1 MLQHELLSQKEIRLM
16 ICVGVICA
24 IVVGAIPA
32 CATTEEGK
40 TTQIV
45 IAPLGGGDST
55 DESGMTR
62 EELEDHVRRFADRY
76 FTRIAIAAN
85 AIIDE
90 TTTAKQMYFMQE
102 WKTVSYAAI
111 VEVAIGP
118 DAVTNLLDM
127 MVLTKLSRLVVEDYW
142 VPEII
147 APAVGEEVAADFLQ
161 TFHDLENDIWTIAD
175 DVLTQPQQGE
185 LEALVNEWHT
195 ENPEQHYPWYVR
207 LSNFSGQRAASLDA
221 VKRSGGLLKEVAR
234 AREAA
239 EEMQAFG
246 ERILFY
252 LQRAP
257 MLTSGQFEASVNSV
271 LSGPEVS
278 NLLVNTDRFVESI
291 ERLVVVIESLP
302 DGRLAAVD
310 QFMDRLA
317 EERIALLGDMAAA
330 EPGMRALLAEL
341 LPVLE
346 SIERTVVASNV
357 KDPDGLP
364 FDINEYRA
372 LVQDSAATA
381 AEMRQLMES
390 IAVIMAGGDKLEP
403 LVSGLVQIE
412 TAVLNRFFMQMVILI
427 LILFAAL
434 IAYRYIS
441 VRFISK

>member
-1 MLQHELLSQKEIRLM
+1 
-16 ICVGVICA
+16 V
-24 IVVGAIPA
+24 
-32 CATTEEGK
+32 
-40 TTQIV
+40 V
-45 IAPLGGGDST
+45 IAPLGDSDAT
-55 DESGMTR
+55 DEVGMTR
-62 EELEDHVRRFADRY
+62 QELEDHVRRFADRY
-76 FTRIAIAAN
+76 MTRIAIAAN
-85 AIIDE
+85 AIISE
-90 TTTAKQMYFMQE
+90 TTTAKQQYFMQE

-127 MVLTKLSRLVVEDYW
+127 MVLTKLSRLVVQDYW
-142 VPEII
+142 VPEEI
-147 APAVGEEVAADFLQ
+147 APAVGEEPAAVFLQ
-161 TFHDLENDIWTIAD
+161 TFHDLEDDIWTIAN
-175 DVLTQPQQGE
+175 DVLTQTQQDE
-185 LEALVNEWHT
+185 LETLVVEWHAA
-195 ENPEQHYPWYVR
+195 NPEQHYPWYVR
-207 LSNFSGQRAASLDA
+207 LSNFSGQRAASLNA
-221 VKRSGGLLKEVAR
+221 VKQSGGLLKEVAR

-257 MLTSGQFEASVNSV
+257 MLTSGQIEASVNSV

-317 EERIALLGDMAAA
+317 EERIALLGDMATA

-381 AEMRQLMES
+381 AEMRHLMES
-390 IAVIMAGGDKLEP
+390 IAVIMAGGDELEP

-434 IAYRYIS
+434 IAYRFIS
-441 VRFISK
+441 VRYISK

>member
-1 MLQHELLSQKEIRLM
+1 MHQQQLSFHISRRLM
-16 ICVGVICA
+16 LCVAMVCA
-24 IVVGAIPA
+24 IVIGALPA

-40 TTQIV
+40 TTQV
-45 IAPLGGGDST
+45 VVAPLGAGNTTS
-55 DESGMTR
+55 ESGMTR
-62 EELEDHVRRFADRY
+62 EELEAHVRRFADRY
-76 FTRIAIAAN
+76 ITRIAIAAN
-85 AIIDE
+85 TVIEA
-90 TTTAKQMYFMQE
+90 TTTAKQTYFMQD

-111 VEVAIGP
+111 VDVAIGP

-142 VPEII
+142 VPERLI
-147 APAVGEEVAADFLQ
+147 PAVGEEVSASFLQ
-161 TFHDLENDIWTIAD
+161 TFYDLEDDIWAVAD
-175 DVLTQPQQGE
+175 DVLTQTQQDE
-185 LEALVNEWHT
+185 LEALVVEWRA
-195 ENPEQHYPWYVR
+195 ENPDQYYPWYVR
-207 LSNFSGQRAASLDA
+207 LSNFSGQRAASLNA
-221 VKRSGGLLKEVAR
+221 VKQSGGLLKEVAM

-257 MLTSGQFEASVNSV
+257 MLTTGQFEGAVNGV
-271 LSGPEVS
+271 LSGPEVT
-278 NLLVNTDRFVESI
+278 NLLANTDRFVESI

-302 DGRLAAVD
+302 GGRLAAVD

-317 EERIALLGDMAAA
+317 EERNALLGDMAAA
-330 EPGMRALLAEL
+330 EPGLRALLADL

-364 FDINEYRA
+364 FNINEYRA
-372 LVQDSAATA
+372 LVEESATTA
-381 AEMRQLMES
+381 AEMRQLMDS
-390 IAVIMAGGDKLEP
+390 IAMIMAGGDQLEP

-412 TAVLNRFFMQMVILI
+412 TALLNRFFMQMVILI

-434 IAYRYIS
+434 IGYRFIS
-441 VRFISK
+441 VRFLSK